1 MFFKNKNNQILN
13 NLDSIISFL
22 NNDTNSIEKFDFQ
35 SSGYNKQIKEKLDLI
50 CEILSKRNDDELLI
64 YGEIMLVAEKM
75 MQGNFTDI
83 ISHTNTSNIKLN
95 YIAKTINSLNYSLR
109 NNIAQIEN
117 VLNEYNK
124 HNYLNKLNSESVKN
138 DFRVLFKGVNSL
150 QRTITEMLV
159 ENKSN
164 GLSLDD
170 SSNILLKNV
179 DKLNISSNDA
189 ASRLEET
196 AASVEEIS
204 GNIKNNT
211 ANIAKMALLSL
222 EVQESASKGET
233 LGNETTNAME
243 EINKQVNSINEAIS
257 VIDQIAFQTNIL
269 SLNAAVEAATAGE
282 AGKGFAVV
290 AQEVRNLATRSA
302 EAAREIKILVG
313 NATSKANYG
322 KEIANDMIEGY
333 KQLNL
338 NITNTNNIIKDIQTA
353 SKEQLLGIEQINDAI
368 NQLDEQTQQN
378 AAVAAQTYN
387 IAILTDAISKLVIN
401 NANAK
406 EFVGKDS
413 VQAKVVN
420 EG

>member
-196 AASVEEIS
+196 AASVE
-204 GNIKNNT
+204 
-211 ANIAKMALLSL
+211 
-222 EVQESASKGET
+222 
-233 LGNETTNAME
+233 
-243 EINKQVNSINEAIS
+243 
-257 VIDQIAFQTNIL
+257 
-269 SLNAAVEAATAGE
+269 
-282 AGKGFAVV
+282 
-290 AQEVRNLATRSA
+290 
-302 EAAREIKILVG
+302 
-313 NATSKANYG
+313 
-322 KEIANDMIEGY
+322 
-333 KQLNL
+333 
-338 NITNTNNIIKDIQTA
+338 
-353 SKEQLLGIEQINDAI
+353 
-368 NQLDEQTQQN
+368 
-378 AAVAAQTYN
+378 
-387 IAILTDAISKLVIN
+387 
-401 NANAK
+401 
-406 EFVGKDS
+406 
-413 VQAKVVN
+413 
-420 EG
+420 

>member
-1 MFFKNKNNQILN
+1 MFYKNKNNQILN